1 MWVGLIQTS
10 EDLNRT
16 QRQTLLQVRRN
27 STCLT
32 TLNLVPVFG
41 LELKHQLFLSIKFLC
56 FQNKTYILLAILV
69 LRPSDLSW
77 NYTIS
82 SPGFPVCLILGLP
95 RLHNHEPIIYK
106 KSQSQPPFIPSLY
119 SQTHTYILLV
129 LFLCRTLTLS
139 IYLIPTRLLKPTTSI
154 NLYCELIPNA
164 LS

>member
-1 MWVGLIQTS
+1 MNQLTEKSGLTSLMWVGLIQTS

-95 RLHNHEPIIYK
+95 RLHNHM
-106 KSQSQPPFIPSLY
+106 SQLFIKNLNLNPRSFPLY
-119 SQTHTYILLV
+119 IHRHTHTSYWFCFSV
-129 LFLCRTLTLS
+129 
-139 IYLIPTRLLKPTTSI
+139 
-154 NLYCELIPNA
+154 EH
-164 LS
+164 